1 MTVLLLLDGKDSVVI
16 SDDEDEMDDDDNVMI
31 TEQSREEDGEVGG
44 EGQCVIMDM
53 PPSDLQA
60 VNPTQG
66 PTSPRLGPT
75 ETQTDR
81 QTVDADHRLSHS
93 VSDKTPDC
101 HKETEESAEDRAMSE
116 TEDYD
121 PQSVNVDC
129 SDHCGEVSVI
139 QSSTLEAS
147 SSNTDKSTDDSG
159 NMKENPTQSSN
170 LSPTEAD
177 DPQVQF

>member
-1 MTVLLLLDGKDSVVI
+1 MLDGKDSVVI
-16 SDDEDEMDDDDNVMI
+16 SDDEDEMDDSDSVMI
-31 TEQSREEDGEVGG
+31 TEQSREDDNEVGG
-44 EGQCVIMDM
+44 EGQCVVMDT
-53 PPSDLQA
+53 PPSELQA
-60 VNPTQG
+60 VSPTKG
-66 PTSPRLGPT
+66 LTSPRPGST

-81 QTVDADHRLSHS
+81 QTEDADHKPSDS

-101 HKETEESAEDRAMSE
+101 HKETEESAEAMSE

-121 PQSVNVDC
+121 PQSVNVEC

-147 SSNTDKSTDDSG
+147 SSNTDKFTDDSG